1 MVYDDSELRPEML
14 SERDYDALQEV
25 ERARPHKLAW
35 FFFGIADDIATGLVL
50 GLTIAIGSCLGIGVA
65 VVSVAASHGT
75 AAMLDAALPPIILY
89 AALQLPPL
97 LGLVDF
103 TASKHRHLYPA
114 LTGLAF
120 VLASLAWW
128 AVLLATLT

>member
-1 MVYDDSELRPEML
+1 VVYDDSELRPEML

-50 GLTIAIGSCLGIGVA
+50 GLTVAIGSCLGIGVA

-75 AAMLDAALPPIILY
+75 AAMLD